1 MSLLA
6 FHPALDV
13 AAAAARFAALGHV
26 RLHPVLT
33 PEAAEALHLEA
44 RSRAD
49 WKQVINSGAKVFELD
64 RPTRAA
70 MAPDQAQALD
80 AAVIAGARE
89 GFQYRYETL
98 RLPDGND
105 KAPAAGPAAASLL
118 AQFPHWL
125 SQPAQRTVLQ
135 TITGHPDI
143 AFADGQATAY
153 SPGDFLTGHDDAI
166 PGKHRRAAYVLGLT
180 PVWRTE
186 WGGLLLFHRSDG
198 LTGVSPEYNS
208 LDLFAVP
215 QLHSVSQITAS
226 AAYRRYAVTG
236 WLRALA

>member
-13 AAAAARFAALGHV
+13 AAAAARFTATGHV

-44 RSRAD
+44 RRRAD
-49 WKQVINSGAKVFELD
+49 WKQVVNSGAKVFELD
-64 RPTRAA
+64 RATRAA
-70 MAPDQAQALD
+70 MAPDQVQALD
-80 AAVIAGARE
+80 AAVVAGARQ

-98 RLPDGND
+98 RLPDGN
-105 KAPAAGPAAASLL
+105 ANPATEKSLL

-143 AFADGQATAY
+143 AFSDGQATAY

-186 WGGLLLFHRSDG
+186 WGGLLLFHRPDG

-215 QLHSVSQITAS
+215 QLHSVSQVTAS

-236 WLRALA
+236 WLRAPA